1 MKTAIQAI
9 TPFTNPDDIC
19 HGVKGLIYD
28 SSHMKEP
35 RFLIYNVVM
44 SIRTSSADAVRLIRF
59 AAVLWIGYLVLL
71 AFISQSFP
79 RPQRMNPL
87 YYVALGCVAVLC
99 LILSYW
105 NWIQERLRKA
115 FIPLVIA
122 IITILPVVFSNMISR
137 LPLPFPGPLG
147 PRFTTP
153 ESLVLVV
160 FPFLFVALMLVAW
173 QYKWQYVLLVILGIA
188 GLNLGMIW
196 FLAELGTPPFLG
208 GITVTLIQTIIF
220 LAVGFSISY
229 LVNRLKVQ
237 QQSLAEANAR
247 LMHHATALEHLATSR
262 ERNRVA
268 RELHDTLAHT
278 LSGLSVQLEAVK
290 AYWDVDPEKA
300 RSTLEKSLSAAHY
313 GLAETRRALQALR
326 ASPLDDLGLS
336 LAVRA
341 MVEDAAAR
349 ANLTLE
355 SSVADK
361 LPSLSPNVEQCIYRV
376 AQEAVTNAA
385 RHAKAKTLTV
395 NLESEDG
402 KVTLTVHD
410 DGVGFDVAAA
420 RKANHYGLKGM
431 QENAQLVG
439 GELTI
444 TSKPGEGTTVKLV
457 IWSDRQV

>member
-1 MKTAIQAI
+1 VL
-9 TPFTNPDDIC
+9 
-19 HGVKGLIYD
+19 VK
-28 SSHMKEP
+28 S
-35 RFLIYNVVM
+35 
-44 SIRTSSADAVRLIRF
+44 RTSFVDAVRLIRF

-71 AFISQSFP
+71 AVISQSFP

-87 YYVALGCVAVLC
+87 YYVALGCIAVLC

-115 FIPLVIA
+115 FIPLIIA
-122 IITILPVVFSNMISR
+122 IITILPVIFSNIISR
-137 LPLPFPGPLG
+137 LPPTFSGPLG

-188 GLNLGMIW
+188 GLHFGMIW
-196 FLAELGTPPFLG
+196 SFTEPGSPAFLG
-208 GITVTLIQTIIF
+208 GLTVTLIQTIIF

-229 LVNRLKVQ
+229 LMSRLNKQ
-237 QQSLAEANAR
+237 QQSLAEANTR
-247 LMHHATALEHLATSR
+247 LTHHASTLEHLATSR

-290 AYWDVDPEKA
+290 AYWDIDPQKA
-300 RSTLEKSLSAAHY
+300 HSTLEGSLKAAHS
-313 GLAETRRALQALR
+313 GLEETRRALQALR

-336 LAVRA
+336 LAVQT

-349 ANLTLE
+349 TNLALN

-361 LPSLSPNVEQCIYRV
+361 LPSLSPDVEQCIYRV
-376 AQEAVTNAA
+376 AQEAIINVAK
-385 RHAKAKTLTV
+385 HAKAKTLTV
-395 NLESEDG
+395 NLESTEG

-410 DGVGFDVAAA
+410 DGVGFDVEKKD
-420 RKANHYGLKGM
+420 KANRYGLEGM
-431 QENAQLVG
+431 QERAQLVG
-439 GELTI
+439 GELTV
-444 TSKPGEGTTVKLV
+444 TSKPGKGTTVKLV
-457 IWSDRQV
+457 V